1 MLLNQKKLKYLSA
14 LLLLSSIVSCS
25 PVKQVL
31 KDKKKF
37 DKVAEEV
44 IRRGYCVN
52 DTTVI
57 TEYRDSIVYKD
68 STVSVFKPVPCR
80 DFDTTIGRARIVIRN
95 GELTYRAKDSIV
107 YRTMTVTN
115 TVRDKSYENILK
127 KDLQGKDTTISA
139 REATIKELR
148 MANKQLEKDLSAS
161 KWRFWLLVIA
171 IAVVILFNIYLKYGS
186 WRYSRW

>member
-1 MLLNQKKLKYLSA
+1 MLLNRTKLKYLSA

-31 KDKKKF
+31 KDKNKF

-52 DTTVI
+52 DTTVV
-57 TEYRDSIVYKD
+57 TEYKDSVVYKD
-68 STVSVFKPVPCR
+68 SIVKVFRPVPCK
-80 DFDTTIGRARIVIRN
+80 DFDTSIGRARIVIRN
-95 GELTYRAKDSIV
+95 GELTFKAKDSII
-107 YRTMTVTN
+107 YQTRTVTN

-127 KDLQGKDTTISA
+127 KDIQGRDTIIAA
-139 REATIKELR
+139 REASIKELR
-148 MANKQLEKDLSAS
+148 MANKQLEKDLSNS

-171 IAVVILFNIYLKYGS
+171 ISVVIIFSIYLKRGS